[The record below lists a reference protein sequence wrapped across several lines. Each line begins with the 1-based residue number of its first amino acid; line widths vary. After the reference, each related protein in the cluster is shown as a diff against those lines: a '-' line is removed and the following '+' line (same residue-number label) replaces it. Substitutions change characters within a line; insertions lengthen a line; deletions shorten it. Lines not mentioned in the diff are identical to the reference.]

1 MGKCYFCEVPLQNLK
16 YCICHTSCRFWFSSH
31 ERESGQLGTA
41 KTSFVLEH
49 TDWKKRQKQTM
60 VEWDLFSM
68 GSLTLMQLSLQA
80 QNLDILKEDGLF
92 VGQQNDTIKC
102 N

>member
-1 MGKCYFCEVPLQNLK
+1 
-16 YCICHTSCRFWFSSH
+16 
-31 ERESGQLGTA
+31 
-41 KTSFVLEH
+41 
-49 TDWKKRQKQTM
+49 
-60 VEWDLFSM
+60 M

-102 N
+102 NLLETAKVI

>member
-1 MGKCYFCEVPLQNLK
+1 
-16 YCICHTSCRFWFSSH
+16 
-31 ERESGQLGTA
+31 
-41 KTSFVLEH
+41 
-49 TDWKKRQKQTM
+49 M

-80 QNLDILKEDGLF
+80 QNLDILKEDGLQVDLF